1 MVYANVSIHFYLKA
15 DAYYASGELPV
26 YCRITYQRKKA
37 EVFTGEKCL
46 PGRWNSDAGVP
57 IRDQRLKEYLNH
69 IEETIRQTKR
79 QLETEGKDISAKILK
94 DIFRG
99 KDQKAEEENS
109 ILLVDY
115 FDAYIRRISKLTSDY
130 STSTLKNYRT
140 TLIHLR
146 AFLKSKHLSGALQE
160 IDHKFIDAFDYF
172 LMTTPMPKT
181 GEPLARNSANKYHT
195 KLKTVLLQAVKEG
208 LLPVSPYASFKL
220 KNKTVHRDH
229 LTQDELQR
237 LRALKFENKSLD
249 KVRDI
254 FLFSC
259 YTGLRFADGQSLR
272 SQDVRSDQE
281 GNMWIYLNQQK
292 TDEPLAIPMLKP
304 AQEIYHKYEQLRE
317 ITGRIIPSL
326 VNQKVNAYL
335 KVLADLANIKKKLTH
350 HVARHTFA
358 TTVLLENDVPLEA
371 VQAYLGHT
379 SAKTTAIYARMT
391 NKYKMKI
398 AHRLNSKLDL

>member
-15 DAYYASGELPV
+15 DASYAGGELPI

-37 EVFTGEKCL
+37 EVFIGEKCTS
-46 PGRWNSDAGVP
+46 GKWNSAAGVP
-57 IRDQRLKEYLNH
+57 VRDQRLKEYLNH

-99 KDQKAEEENS
+99 KGQKESKENS
-109 ILLVDY
+109 IILIDY
-115 FDAYIRRISKLTSDY
+115 FDTYIKRIGKLTSEY

-140 TLIHLR
+140 TLTHLR
-146 AFLKSKHLSGALQE
+146 SFLKSKNQNGFLRE
-160 IDHKFIDAFDYF
+160 IDHKFIDAFDYY

-181 GEPLARNSANKYHT
+181 GMPLARNSANKYHT
-195 KLKTVLLQAVKEG
+195 KLKTVLLRAVKEG
-208 LLPVSPYASFKL
+208 LLPVSPYAEFKL
-220 KNKTVHRDH
+220 KYKTVHRDH

-237 LRALKFENKSLD
+237 LRVLKFENISLD

-259 YTGLRFADGQSLR
+259 YAGLRFTDAQALR
-272 SQDVRSDQE
+272 SQDVRSDHE
-281 GNMWIYLNQQK
+281 GNMWIYLRQKK
-292 TDEPLAIPMLKP
+292 TDEPLAIPVLKP
-304 AQEIYHKYEQLRE
+304 ALEIYHKYEQLRE

-358 TTVLLENDVPLEA
+358 TTILLENDVPLEA

-391 NKYKMKI
+391 DKYKLKI
-398 AHRLNSKLDL
+398 AHQLNSKLDL

>member
-15 DAYYASGELPV
+15 DAFYGGGELPV
-26 YCRITYQRKKA
+26 YCRIIYQRKKA

-46 PGRWNSDAGVP
+46 PGKWNSAAGVP
-57 IRDQRLKEYLNH
+57 VRDPRLKEYLIH

-99 KDQKAEEENS
+99 KDKKEEEENS

-115 FDAYIRRISKLTSDY
+115 FDTYIRRISKLTSDY
-130 STSTLKNYRT
+130 SSSTLKNYRT

-146 AFLKSKHLSGALQE
+146 AFLKSKQLSGSLQE
-160 IDHKFIDAFDYF
+160 IDHKFIDAFDYY

-208 LLPVSPYASFKL
+208 LLPVSPYAGFKL
-220 KNKTVHRDH
+220 RNKTVHRDH
-229 LTQDELQR
+229 LTQDELQC
-237 LRALKFENKSLD
+237 LRNLKFENMSLD

-281 GNMWIYLNQQK
+281 GNMWIFLKQQK

-304 AQEIYHKYEQLRE
+304 AQEIYQKYEQLRE

-391 NKYKMKI
+391 DKYKMKI
-398 AHRLNSKLDL
+398 AHRLNEKLDL